1 MQTQEDIDQD
11 IIEECCQECDVE
23 ERNTPDNTNLAVMNA
38 VGATPTTLPN
48 TDSQQSAKN
57 HPNQIAQDVSNDL
70 EVYQGNTQ
78 RE

>member
-1 MQTQEDIDQD
+1 MAVYKPSQFHKCIRLMQTQEDIDQD

-48 TDSQQSAKN
+48 TDSQ
-57 HPNQIAQDVSNDL
+57 
-70 EVYQGNTQ
+70 
-78 RE
+78 